1 MSYTVPG
8 RAPLAVAPT
17 QQKEGA
23 QRMDN
28 LLVMLGRLAG
38 IAGVV
43 LCLVA
48 GLARVLGQFY
58 LGGFSVAS
66 LLQAGMG
73 GLLIGCFLLLLA
85 MHQRD

>member
-1 MSYTVPG
+1 M
-8 RAPLAVAPT
+8 
-17 QQKEGA
+17 E
-23 QRMDN
+23 N

-38 IAGVV
+38 IAGAV

-48 GLARVLGQFY
+48 GFARILGYFY

-85 MHQRD
+85 THQRD

>member
-1 MSYTVPG
+1 
-8 RAPLAVAPT
+8 
-17 QQKEGA
+17 
-23 QRMDN
+23 MDN

-48 GLARVLGQFY
+48 GFARVLGNFY
-58 LGGFSVAS
+58 LAGFSVGS

-85 MHQRD
+85 THQRD

>member
-1 MSYTVPG
+1 
-8 RAPLAVAPT
+8 
-17 QQKEGA
+17 
-23 QRMDN
+23 MDN

-48 GLARVLGQFY
+48 GIARILGQFY
-58 LGGFSVAS
+58 LAGFSVSS

-73 GLLIGCFLLLLA
+73 GLLIGCFALLLA
-85 MHQRD
+85 LHGRD

>member
-1 MSYTVPG
+1 M
-8 RAPLAVAPT
+8 
-17 QQKEGA
+17 E
-23 QRMDN
+23 N

-38 IAGVV
+38 IAGAV
-43 LCLVA
+43 LCVVA
-48 GLARVLGQFY
+48 GFARILGHFY

-85 MHQRD
+85 TQRGD